1 MRGRNYVTG
10 LANIKESSGKLY
22 FSVNNRGFCVLDT
35 RTHEVK
41 AFPMILDTQT
51 QIPCNGMLPTQDIG
65 NKYIAFLP
73 SVNQA
78 SLKIY
83 VEHVAK
89 GAAPWFKEKIERMK
103 EDDNP
108 ILFLYEVR

>member
-1 MRGRNYVTG
+1 ML
-10 LANIKESSGKLY
+10 LALTMIIGILPMSVFAEASNWNPWDYTVDDVFGEYAGSKT
-22 FSVNNRGFCVLDT
+22 FSASTTFVPGDGELR
-35 RTHEVK
+35 
-41 AFPMILDTQT
+41 M
-51 QIPCNGMLPTQDIG
+51 MPTQDIG

-89 GAAPWFKEKIERMK
+89 GAAPWF
-103 EDDNP
+103 
-108 ILFLYEVR
+108 